1 MTLPEALIRQVLF
14 NIIKNA
20 IEASPKGGQVK
31 VAPTATEKT
40 LTLAVSDQGKGVPE
54 QWYERIFEPS
64 FTTKKSQTT
73 SGLGFGLSV
82 TKNIV
87 ESMGGCLRFESKKGQ
102 GTVFTVVIPLNGARK
117 EAQYG

>member
-1 MTLPEALIRQVLF
+1 M
-14 NIIKNA
+14 
-20 IEASPKGGQVK
+20 
-31 VAPTATEKT
+31 
-40 LTLAVSDQGKGVPE
+40 
-54 QWYERIFEPS
+54 
-64 FTTKKSQTT
+64 T

-87 ESMGGCLRFESKKGQ
+87 ESMGGYLRFESKKGQ